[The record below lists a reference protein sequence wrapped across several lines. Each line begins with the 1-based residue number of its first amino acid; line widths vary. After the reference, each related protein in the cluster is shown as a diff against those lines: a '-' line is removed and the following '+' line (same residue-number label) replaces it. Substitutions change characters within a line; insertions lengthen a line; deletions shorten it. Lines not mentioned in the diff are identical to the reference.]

1 MIASCSSS
9 RFCEMG
15 ASYLVRFDDLC
26 PGMNW
31 DVWDKVERI
40 LVDHSVF
47 PVLAVVPDNRDP
59 ALVVAA
65 ERADFWRRVR
75 EWQSRGWSIG
85 WHGFQHLYESADAGI
100 VGINRRSEFAGV
112 PRAEQQRK
120 LRCARDIFAREGVTP
135 DLWVAP
141 AHSFDRNTVE
151 LLASFGV
158 NVISDGFYTRPVLA
172 LGALWI
178 PQQLWTLRRMPY
190 GLWTVCYHVNRWSER
205 DLLRFERGIA
215 EFRPAI
221 VAVADILKT
230 RCRPKR
236 ARDTAFAACYRG
248 AVLMKRALS
257 R

>member
-1 MIASCSSS
+1 MSAT
-9 RFCEMG
+9 
-15 ASYLVRFDDLC
+15 YLVRFDDLC

-31 DVWDKVERI
+31 DVWDRVEGI
-40 LVDHSVF
+40 LVDQGVS

-59 ALVVAA
+59 KLMVAP
-65 ERADFWRRVR
+65 ERSNFWARVR

-100 VGINRRSEFAGV
+100 VGINKRSEFAGV

-120 LRCARDIFAREGVTP
+120 LRCAYEIFSSHHVAP

-141 AHSFDRNTVE
+141 AHSFDRDTVE

-158 NVISDGFYTRPVLA
+158 RVISDGFYPGPVLA

-178 PQQLWTLRRMPY
+178 PQQLWTLRRMPF
-190 GLWTVCYHVNRWSER
+190 GLWTVCYHINRWSER
-205 DLLRFERGIA
+205 DLLRFERSIETFKA
-215 EFRPAI
+215 SI
-221 VAVADILKT
+221 VSVSEVLNAS
-230 RCRPKR
+230 RRPKG
-236 ARDTAFAACYRG
+236 AFDTVFAACFRG

-257 R
+257 NSRHVNRVGLYGQ